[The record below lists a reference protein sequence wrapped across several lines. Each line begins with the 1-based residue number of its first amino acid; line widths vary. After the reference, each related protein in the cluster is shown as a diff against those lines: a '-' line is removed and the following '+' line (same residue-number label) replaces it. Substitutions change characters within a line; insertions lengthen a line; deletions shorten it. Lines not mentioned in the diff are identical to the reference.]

1 MEAFKSFGV
10 EPILLLA
17 QIVNFLVIV
26 FLLKKFFYGPVVKML
41 ADRRARIEESLK
53 NADEI
58 EKRLE
63 ETDLKVK
70 KAFEEARANA
80 QAIMQD
86 AKSEAK
92 RIVDA
97 ATEEGHKITES
108 ALTEARSQIELERLR
123 VQKELQAET
132 ATIAGV
138 LLKKVL
144 SRTMSSKEKQE
155 LTKTSV
161 AQITK
166 QVS

>member
-10 EPILLLA
+10 EPILLAA
-17 QIVNFLVIV
+17 QIVNFLIIV
-26 FLLKKFFYGPVVKML
+26 FLLKKFFYAPIVKTL
-41 ADRRARIEESLK
+41 TDRRARIEESLK

-58 EKRLE
+58 ESRLA
-63 ETDLKVK
+63 ETDVK
-70 KAFEEARANA
+70 IAKALDETQASA
-80 QAIMQD
+80 QAIVQD
-86 AKSEAK
+86 AKAEAK
-92 RIVDA
+92 RIIDA
-97 ATEEGHKITES
+97 ATQEGHKITES

-123 VQKELQAET
+123 MQKELQAET

-138 LLKKVL
+138 LVKKVL
-144 SRTMSSKEKQE
+144 GRTMSSKEKQE